1 MAQPK
6 RLNVRLLLAAICAL
20 MTATP
25 LVFAQEPGTCPDAGG
40 LFAAYD
46 VVSVKPVHPD
56 SIIST
61 AVFHHPD
68 GIDGQSVTV
77 EMVVRSIICVYVW
90 DWDWEFC

>member
-1 MAQPK
+1 VAQPK

-46 VVSVKPVHPD
+46 VVSVKPVH
-56 SIIST
+56 
-61 AVFHHPD
+61 
-68 GIDGQSVTV
+68 SVDPRV
-77 EMVVRSIICVYVW
+77 GNVRNNEPMMCEVYN
-90 DWDWEFC
+90 CPP